1 MAINWG
7 ALGIVFV
14 VALAAVVVLTGLF
27 AYGVRG
33 LSERV
38 TARAHGGSGTVQ
50 LTGAVV
56 CFAICAAVVG
66 YGIYLIVA

>member
-1 MAINWG
+1 MNINWSG
-7 ALGIVFV
+7 LGIVFV
-14 VALAAVVVLTGLF
+14 VALAAAVVLTGLF

-38 TARAHGGSGTVQ
+38 TARANGGTGTMQ

-56 CFAICAAVVG
+56 CFAVCAAVIG
-66 YGIYLIVA
+66 YGIYLIMA